1 MKAHQKIVRD
11 RVALT
16 KSGDLFGNWWD
27 DVDTDISKAVV
38 RETTQATAK
47 NIIEEYEWLGCL
59 AAVNWFY
66 YGIFFNNV
74 CGGVVCYGPEYS
86 ENLGKIAREQG
97 RAGADWSKYGF
108 EGKMILLNRGAC
120 VHWAHPHSAS
130 KLIRQSMKLLPKKYE
145 VVTATVDDL
154 AGEVG
159 TIYQACGFHYIG
171 SMRDANKNVNSKKGD
186 RDAWVINGKLY
197 GSRNIR
203 QKFGT
208 TSLGEIKKYYPDVKK
223 VKQNSKGR
231 YFAFRGDKKTKKD
244 HFETIKDLIKSYPK
258 RLNQELPQS
267 VLEGWHK

>member
-1 MKAHQKIVRD
+1 
-11 RVALT
+11 
-16 KSGDLFGNWWD
+16 
-27 DVDTDISKAVV
+27 
-38 RETTQATAK
+38 
-47 NIIEEYEWLGCL
+47 
-59 AAVNWFY
+59 
-66 YGIFFNNV
+66 
-74 CGGVVCYGPEYS
+74 
-86 ENLGKIAREQG
+86 
-97 RAGADWSKYGF
+97 
-108 EGKMILLNRGAC
+108 
-120 VHWAHPHSAS
+120 
-130 KLIRQSMKLLPKKYE
+130 
-145 VVTATVDDL
+145 
-154 AGEVG
+154 
-159 TIYQACGFHYIG
+159 
-171 SMRDANKNVNSKKGD
+171 MRDANKNVNSKKGD